1 MPKRAAKKQPVQE
14 VTAQVHLSPQT
25 DTPSYYVNYIG
36 VTHTAYD
43 FTLSAVRIPTPFT
56 DEQIE
61 LAKNGQQIPVE
72 PIVQLVI
79 PASLVDGLMKALTD
93 QKERHAKTLEQQVKN
108 NELQQPHIKPLN
120 TVH

>member
-14 VTAQVHLSPQT
+14 VTAQVRLSPQT